1 MSHKKCRDCGRLK
14 AAAEFS
20 KRRASPDGLALYCK
34 ECFALRGAA
43 SYRKRQAR
51 EGKAVRPFRRHSAVP
66 PGMKYCPRC
75 EKVQPVDAFGKN
87 RAEASGLTNYCRPC
101 HNKVMA
107 EQRDRKYGGGRN
119 YQLRLR
125 YGLSAEQVDQM
136 IAGQGGI
143 CVICLR
149 AEARHVDHNHLT
161 GVVRRILCFRCN
173 GALGQFHEDPRCLG
187 DAADYL
193 ELKGPQAQRL
203 EIVLGKPV
211 FEGRP
216 RVLSEADWLKRRKS
230 TRPAQRGRRLIER
243 YGIDEED
250 RQRLLGL
257 QGGLCAVCW
266 DVPAE
271 HVDHDHATGAVRG
284 MACGGCNTGMGQ
296 LDDDPVSLRRAADYL
311 LGQLVTS
318 VPAAD
323 GGTRLSFTVPDVDPA
338 TVPLDGWA
346 PHREADGRHR
356 SRVWR
361 VDDDHEGPTW
371 LTLGLERLLDSY
383 KAMAEE
389 RMASR

>member
-1 MSHKKCRDCGRLK
+1 
-14 AAAEFS
+14 
-20 KRRASPDGLALYCK
+20 
-34 ECFALRGAA
+34 
-43 SYRKRQAR
+43 
-51 EGKAVRPFRRHSAVP
+51 
-66 PGMKYCPRC
+66 
-75 EKVQPVDAFGKN
+75 
-87 RAEASGLTNYCRPC
+87 
-101 HNKVMA
+101 MA
-107 EQRDRKYGGGRN
+107 EQRDRLYGGGRN

-125 YGLSAEQVDQM
+125 YGLSAERVDQM
-136 IAGQGGI
+136 IAGQGGV

-149 AEARHVDHNHLT
+149 AEAKHVDHNHLT
-161 GVVRRILCFRCN
+161 GVVRGILCFRCN

-187 DAADYL
+187 DAAEYL
-193 ELKGPQAQRL
+193 EYRGSHARRL
-203 EIVLGKPV
+203 EIVLGKTV
-211 FEGRP
+211 YEGRARLDGASWP
-216 RVLSEADWLKRRKS
+216 RRRQVPGS
-230 TRPAQRGRRLIER
+230 AREGHLIR
-243 YGIDEED
+243 KYGLDEKD
-250 RQRLLGL
+250 VQRLLGL

-311 LGQLVTS
+311 LGRLVTS
-318 VPAAD
+318 VPAAG

-346 PHREADGRHR
+346 SHREADGRHR

-371 LTLGLERLLDSY
+371 LTLGLERLLGSY